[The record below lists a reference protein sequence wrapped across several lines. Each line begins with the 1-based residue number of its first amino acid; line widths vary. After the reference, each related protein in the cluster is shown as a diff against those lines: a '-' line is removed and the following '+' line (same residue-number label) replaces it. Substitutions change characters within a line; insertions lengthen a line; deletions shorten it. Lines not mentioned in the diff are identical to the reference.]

1 MRNWIAGLASAAA
14 CVAGFQPVP
23 AEACGGFFCGG
34 VPMVQS
40 GENIIFAMQSGQM
53 EAHVYI
59 QYTGAADQFAWVV
72 PVHSLPTLSIG
83 SPSFFQAVAQSTQ
96 PEYYVQYQ
104 ENSSCSNFGRF
115 GGGVDL
121 ANAPGA
127 QTGGNT
133 YAPPQV
139 NVISTSQV
147 GPFDSAILQAT
158 DVTALEQWLQTNG
171 YNLTTQGGAAL
182 APYVGQGYY
191 FVALK
196 LQQNEGTGD
205 IRPIVLSFAATQP
218 CIPIRLTAI
227 AATPNMPVTAFVFSN
242 TRAVPTNFREVV
254 INETKIDWLG
264 YGSNYSTLAAA
275 AIGEAGGHAFL
286 TEFAGATDTVIP
298 ASSIPGDSF
307 NTQKLSTITDPV
319 DFLLEM
325 LAEGFP
331 RDPSIQDMLLK
342 YVPEPQS
349 LVQQG
354 VTTAQFYNQISTYRD
369 AIAND
374 PGRAPFD
381 PVSFANDL
389 QTIIVAPLM
398 HAKDIVTNYPYLTR
412 LATSLSPELMTLD
425 PEFDYNPGLG
435 DVSHVHMATATPIC
449 DFTGDETAVKVVLPD
464 GRTLIETPGAGP
476 LDQGPNA
483 EFVEQLSAVG
493 PPEMITDNSAIINRL
508 VAPRGCNCGT
518 GLEPL
523 GLLALLA
530 LQGLRR
536 RRTP

>member
-1 MRNWIAGLASAAA
+1 MRNWIAGLTAAA
-14 CVAGFQPVP
+14 TCLVGFLSAP

-40 GENIIFAMQSGQM
+40 GENIIFAMQNGQM

-59 QYTGAADQFAWVV
+59 QYTGAADKFAWVV
-72 PVHSLPTLSIG
+72 PVHALPTLSIG

-96 PEYYVQYQ
+96 PLYYVQYQ
-104 ENSSCSNFGRF
+104 SNGSCGNYEFR
-115 GGGVDL
+115 GGVDL
-121 ANAPGA
+121 ANAPGTA
-127 QTGGNT
+127 GGTGGNP
-133 YAPPQV
+133 PPQV
-139 NVISTSQV
+139 NVVSQSQV
-147 GPFDSAILQAT
+147 GPFDSAILQAN

-171 YNLTTQGGAAL
+171 YNLTTQGGNAL

-205 IRPIVLSFAATQP
+205 IRPIVLSFAGTQP
-218 CIPIRLTAI
+218 CIPLRLTAI
-227 AATPNMPVTAFVFSN
+227 AATPNMPVTAYVFSN
-242 TRAVPTNFREVV
+242 SRAVPTNFREVV
-254 INETKIDWLG
+254 INETKIDWLA
-264 YGSNYSTLAAA
+264 YGSNYTSLSQA
-275 AIGEAGGHAFL
+275 AIAEAGGHAFL
-286 TEFAGATDTVIP
+286 TEFAGATSNVLQ
-298 ASSIPGDSF
+298 ASTMPGDSF

-325 LAEGFP
+325 LSEGFP

-342 YVPEPQS
+342 YVPEPAA
-349 LVQQG
+349 LVTQG
-354 VTTAQFYNQISTYRD
+354 VSTAQFYNGISQYRD

-389 QTIIVAPLM
+389 QTIIVGPLV
-398 HAKDIVTNYPYLTR
+398 HAKQIVTNYPYLTR

-425 PEFDYNPGLG
+425 PEFDYNTGLG
-435 DVSHVHMATATPIC
+435 DVTHTHVATATPIC
-449 DFTGDETAVKVVLPD
+449 DFGGHVTDYKIVLPD
-464 GRTLIETPGAGP
+464 GRTLYEKPGAGP

-483 EFVEQLSAVG
+483 EFVDQLSAFG
-493 PPEMITDNSAIINRL
+493 PPEVITDNSAAINRL
-508 VAPRGCNCGT
+508 VSPRGCHCGT

-523 GLLALLA
+523 ALLALLA
-530 LQGLRR
+530 VQGLRR
-536 RRTP
+536 RRA

>member
-1 MRNWIAGLASAAA
+1 
-14 CVAGFQPVP
+14 
-23 AEACGGFFCGG
+23 
-34 VPMVQS
+34 MVQS
-40 GENIIFAMQSGQM
+40 GENIIFAMQNGQM
-53 EAHVYI
+53 EAHVLI
-59 QYTGAADQFAWVV
+59 QYTGAADKFAWVV
-72 PVHSLPTLSIG
+72 PVHALPTLSIG
-83 SPSFFQAVAQSTQ
+83 SPSFFQMVAQSTQ

-104 ENSSCSNFGRF
+104 QNSACTGYYGFR

-121 ANAPGA
+121 ANAGAPG
-127 QTGGNT
+127 TNT

-139 NVISTSQV
+139 TVVSTSQV

-171 YNLTTQGGAAL
+171 YNLTAQGGAAL

-205 IRPIVLSFAATQP
+205 IRPIVLSFAGSQP
-218 CIPIRLTAI
+218 CIPLRLTAI

-242 TRAVPTNFREVV
+242 SRAVPTNFREVV
-254 INETKIDWLG
+254 INETKIDWIG

-286 TEFAGATDTVIP
+286 TEFAGGTGTVLQ
-298 ASSIPGDSF
+298 ASTLPGDRLD
-307 NTQKLSTITDPV
+307 TGKLSAISNPV
-319 DFLLEM
+319 DFLVEM
-325 LAEGFP
+325 LSQGFP

-354 VTTAQFYNQISTYRD
+354 VTTAQFYNQISNFRD

-374 PGRAPFD
+374 PGRAAFD

-398 HAKDIVTNYPYLTR
+398 HAKQIVTNYPYLTR

-425 PEFDYNPGLG
+425 PEFDYNTGLG
-435 DVSHVHMATATPIC
+435 DVTNVHMAKATPIC
-449 DFTGDETAVKVVLPD
+449 DFTGKETAVRVDLPD
-464 GRTLIETPGAGP
+464 GRTIYETPGAGP

-483 EFVEQLSAVG
+483 EFVEQLSAFG
-493 PPEMITDNSAIINRL
+493 PPEIITDNSSTINRL
-508 VAPRGCNCGT
+508 VAPRGCHCGT

-523 GLLALLA
+523 SLLALVA

-536 RRTP
+536 RRA